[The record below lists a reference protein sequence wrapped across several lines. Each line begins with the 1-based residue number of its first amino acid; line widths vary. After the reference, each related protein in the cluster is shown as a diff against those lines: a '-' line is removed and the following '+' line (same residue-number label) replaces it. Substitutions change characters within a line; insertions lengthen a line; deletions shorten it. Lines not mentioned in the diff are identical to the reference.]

1 MHLWAIHP
9 KYMDKHSLIASW
21 REGLRL
27 QKALAENNLE
37 AKNKMSVFKSSGN
50 PLRDVGSYLSFMASE
65 GARQGVKLNHEKI
78 ICPNFDN
85 GFASVRP
92 EDIKFETEFLKQK
105 LRRRDQ
111 SKFQELV
118 KAEKVE
124 TNPVFNVQ

>member
-9 KYMDKHSLIASW
+9 KYMDKHLLIASW

-27 QKALAENNLE
+27 QKVLAENQTTGEMPSRLKGRE
-37 AKNKMSVFKSSGN
+37 N

-65 GARQGVKLNHEKI
+65 GSRQGVKLNHEKI

-85 GFASVRP
+85 GFMPVRP
-92 EDIKFETEFLKQK
+92 EEVKFEAEFLRQK

-111 SKFQELV
+111 SKYQELS

-124 TNPVFNVQ
+124 ANPIFNIQ

>member
-27 QKALAENNLE
+27 QKALAENQTAGEMPSRL
-37 AKNKMSVFKSSGN
+37 KGRGN
-50 PLRDVGSYLSFMASE
+50 PLRDIGSYLSFMASE

-85 GFASVRP
+85 GFMQVRP
-92 EDIKFETEFLKQK
+92 EEVKFEAEFLKQK

-111 SKFQELV
+111 SKYQELS
-118 KAEKVE
+118 KAGKVE
-124 TNPVFNVQ
+124 ANPIFNIQ